1 MKEFLFYTTNIMTN
15 TNFGAILINN
25 SSTHSLT
32 LREDIKMIK
41 AIYFIEQ
48 YNSEL
53 QALLNEQSLV
63 LVRSYKKAKS
73 RVII

>member
-1 MKEFLFYTTNIMTN
+1 MTN
-15 TNFGAILINN
+15 TNFDVILIKN

-48 YNSEL
+48 YNSGL

-63 LVRSYKKAKS
+63 LVRSYKKAKN

>member
-1 MKEFLFYTTNIMTN
+1 
-15 TNFGAILINN
+15 
-25 SSTHSLT
+25 
-32 LREDIKMIK
+32 MIK

-48 YNSEL
+48 YNSGL

-63 LVRSYKKAKS
+63 LVRSYKKAKN